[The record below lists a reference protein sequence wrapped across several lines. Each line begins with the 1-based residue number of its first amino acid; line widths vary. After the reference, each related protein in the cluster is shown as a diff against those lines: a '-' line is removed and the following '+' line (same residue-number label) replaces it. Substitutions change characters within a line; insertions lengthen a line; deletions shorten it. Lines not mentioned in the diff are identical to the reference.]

1 MKFYSHF
8 KGYSRFVA
16 TLHLTQHPEGRQTCM
31 ATYLD
36 GQHVLTSADCCTAP
50 DRMMPL
56 GDLTHGQVWDDINNG
71 HVSHCTG
78 SAPIHGDMARIEG
91 NYCIIYHGMN
101 IFADGNSNTPV
112 TCFDAYSAPCIR

>member
-1 MKFYSHF
+1 
-8 KGYSRFVA
+8 
-16 TLHLTQHPEGRQTCM
+16 M

-36 GQHVLTSADCCTAP
+36 GNHILTSADCCSVSDP
-50 DRMMPL
+50 MNPMI
-56 GDLTHGQVWDDINNG
+56 GDLTHGQVWDDIHGG

-78 SAPIHGDMARIEG
+78 NTPIVVDQMRIEG

-101 IFADGNSNTPV
+101 IFADGNSNAG